1 VQIIP
6 GRDVLASN
14 RKARPVIRQCT
25 FVGAAVAIGI
35 CAVGAF
41 ADLDTGNS
49 SATAVPSRPAPAE
62 SLANSASA
70 D

>member
-6 GRDVLASN
+6 GRDVRAGN
-14 RKARPVIRQCT
+14 PKTRRVIRQCT

-49 SATAVPSRPAPAE
+49 SATLPVAARAGG
-62 SLANSASA
+62 SLANSASP